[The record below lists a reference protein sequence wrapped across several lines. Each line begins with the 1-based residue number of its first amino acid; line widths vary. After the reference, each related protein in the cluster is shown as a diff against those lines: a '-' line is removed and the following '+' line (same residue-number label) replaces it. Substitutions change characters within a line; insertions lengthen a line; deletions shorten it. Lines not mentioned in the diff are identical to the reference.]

1 MDRFFPQVVFS
12 VFGIEVRDTVVSTWL
27 MMVIILGLTIVI
39 RRRRPVMLE
48 MLLDALEDLIGDL
61 LGGYRLERYLPFL
74 GSLAIFVA
82 FANIFSILP
91 TIPLP
96 GGTMLPIV
104 APTRDLNTPIAL
116 AVVVFFSVHYFGMLQ
131 QGVLGY
137 LKNLASPV
145 FLLPLEIIGQIS
157 RTVSLAVR
165 LFGNVL
171 STELIV
177 VVVFMLIPLFVPL
190 PVIGLNIFTGLLQ
203 AYIFT
208 ALAAV
213 YISTGLKEPEEE
225 KEITGIPE
233 PEPTPALLEH
243 RTPVSDAGGR
253 ARRSHPSLES
263 RRDVESD
270 RKGD

>member
-1 MDRFFPQVVFS
+1 MDRFFPQVVFY
-12 VFGIEVRDTVVSTWL
+12 VGGIAVRDTVVSTW
-27 MMVIILGLTIVI
+27 MMMAIIIVLAI
-39 RRRRPVMLE
+39 VVRRRRPTMLE
-48 MLLDALEDLIGDL
+48 MLLGFLEDLIGDL
-61 LGGYRLERYLPFL
+61 LGDYPIERYLPFL

-82 FANIFSILP
+82 FANIFSLLP

-116 AVVVFFSVHYFGMLQ
+116 ALVVFFSVHYFGARQ
-131 QGVLGY
+131 QGLVGY
-137 LKNLASPV
+137 LKNLASPI

-157 RTVSLAVR
+157 RIVSLAVR

-177 VVVFMLIPLFVPL
+177 AVVFMLIPLLVPL

-213 YISTGLKEPEEE
+213 YISTGLEEPSEDEEIE
-225 KEITGIPE
+225 N
-233 PEPTPALLEH
+233 AAQL
-243 RTPVSDAGGR
+243 
-253 ARRSHPSLES
+253 
-263 RRDVESD
+263 
-270 RKGD
+270 

>member
-12 VFGIEVRDTVVSTWL
+12 VFGIGVRDTVVSTWM
-27 MMVIILGLTIVI
+27 MMVIIIALAIVI
-39 RRRRPVMLE
+39 RRQRPTMLE
-48 MLLDALEDLIGDL
+48 MLLEFIEDLIADL
-61 LGGYRLERYLPFL
+61 LGGYRIERYLPFL
-74 GSLAIFVA
+74 GSLAVFVA
-82 FANIFSILP
+82 FANILSILP

-116 AVVVFFSVHYFGMLQ
+116 AVVVFFSVHYFGVRQ
-131 QGVLGY
+131 QGILGY

-177 VVVFMLIPLFVPL
+177 VVVFMLVPLLVPL

-213 YISTGLKEPEEE
+213 YISTGLEEPEETE
-225 KEITGIPE
+225 ELVEETE
-233 PEPTPALLEH
+233 P
-243 RTPVSDAGGR
+243 
-253 ARRSHPSLES
+253 
-263 RRDVESD
+263 
-270 RKGD
+270 

>member
-1 MDRFFPQVVFS
+1 MDEFFPQVVFS
-12 VFGIEVRDTVVSTWL
+12 VFGIGVRDTVVSTWV
-27 MMVIILGLTIVI
+27 MMTILIALVIVI
-39 RRRRPVMLE
+39 RRRRPTMLE
-48 MLLDALEDLIGDL
+48 MVLDFLEDLIEDL
-61 LGGYRLERYLPFL
+61 LGGYHIERYLPFL

-82 FANIFSILP
+82 FANVLSVLP

-96 GGTMLPIV
+96 GGNMLPIV

-116 AVVVFFSVHYFGMLQ
+116 ALVVFFSVHYYGMRQ
-131 QGVLGY
+131 QGILGY
-137 LKNLASPV
+137 LKNLASPI

-177 VVVFMLIPLFVPL
+177 LVVFMLIPLLAPL
-190 PVIGLNIFTGLLQ
+190 PVIGLNIFTGVLQ

-213 YISTGLKEPEEE
+213 YISTALEESEDQEGMKE
-225 KEITGIPE
+225 TAE
-233 PEPTPALLEH
+233 P
-243 RTPVSDAGGR
+243 
-253 ARRSHPSLES
+253 
-263 RRDVESD
+263 
-270 RKGD
+270 

>member
-1 MDRFFPQVVFS
+1 MDGFFPQVVFS
-12 VFGIEVRDTVVSTWL
+12 IAGIEVRDTIVSTWL
-27 MMVIILGLTIVI
+27 MMVAVLALAIVI
-39 RRRRPVMLE
+39 RRRRPIILEMVLDMLE
-48 MLLDALEDLIGDL
+48 SLIGDL
-61 LGGYRLERYLPFL
+61 LGGYRLETYLPFL

-82 FANIFSILP
+82 FANLFSILP

-116 AVVVFFSVHYFGMLQ
+116 AMVVFFSVHYYGMRQ
-131 QGVLGY
+131 QGVFGY
-137 LKNLASPV
+137 LKSLASPI
-145 FLLPLEIIGQIS
+145 FLLPLEIIGQVS

-177 VVVFMLIPLFVPL
+177 MVVFMLVPLLVPL

-213 YISTGLKEPEEE
+213 YISTGLEEPEENE
-225 KEITGIPE
+225 KLQGAAET
-233 PEPTPALLEH
+233 
-243 RTPVSDAGGR
+243 
-253 ARRSHPSLES
+253 
-263 RRDVESD
+263 
-270 RKGD
+270 